1 MLSPMSTATVLGL
14 RIEQRNARLATIQ
27 DRLRSS
33 LWVVP
38 LLFLIVV
45 VVVEQA
51 ALWLEEHNDVDG
63 LPLVTFVDDASSAS
77 LVLTTIATSM
87 LTCLGVVFPLTIV
100 ALQLASSQFS
110 PRVMR
115 TFVRDRITQAT
126 FAAFVAT
133 FVYAL
138 LVLREVN
145 PGQDGAP
152 DQVPSVAVGITIFWV
167 WLSLF
172 WFIVFVNH
180 IVHSIRVVHII
191 ESVTKDTLVAIED
204 NRPVR
209 GAYIEIDAPD
219 LTTPTAVVP
228 FCGRGATIGG
238 VETDRL
244 VALATHHDAVFKL
257 RMRVGDFVPT
267 DNPLLEVYGGS
278 APDAEDVHR
287 CLELGPERTMF
298 QDVGFGFRQLVDIAS
313 RALSPAV
320 NDPTTAVQVIDR
332 LEDLLRHI
340 AARPDPSGLYVDEAG
355 RVRLVRPMPTFEEL
369 VDLAFTEIRL
379 YGAGAMQVCRRLR
392 TALVALDG
400 CTPPEHHGVLS
411 AHLDRLDRAIDA
423 HFADPEDRALAR
435 TPERTG
441 MG

>member
-1 MLSPMSTATVLGL
+1 MSTATVLGL
-14 RIEQRNARLATIQ
+14 QVEQRDARLATVQ

-33 LWVVP
+33 LWLVP
-38 LLFLIVV
+38 LVFLTVV
-45 VVVEQA
+45 VVVERV
-51 ALWLEEHNDVDG
+51 ALRFDDSTDTAG

-77 LVLTTIATSM
+77 LLLTTIASAM

-115 TFVRDRITQAT
+115 TFLRDRITQAT

-138 LVLREVN
+138 LVLRHIH
-145 PGQDGAP
+145 PGQGGSP
-152 DQVPSVAVGITIFWV
+152 DEVPALAVNITIGWV

-180 IVHSIRVVHII
+180 IVHSIRVVHLI
-191 ESVTKDTLVAIED
+191 ETVAAESRSAIEA
-204 NRPVR
+204 NRPQR
-209 GAYIEIDAPD
+209 AAYVEADAPD
-219 LTTPTAVVP
+219 LTNPTAVVS
-228 FCGRGATIGG
+228 FCGQSATIGG

-244 VALATHHDAVFKL
+244 IALATEGGSVFRL
-257 RMRVGDFVPT
+257 RMRVGDYVPT
-267 DNPLLEVYGGS
+267 GSPLVEVFGGTP
-278 APDAEDVHR
+278 PDPHEVLR
-287 CLELGPERTMF
+287 CFELGNERTMY
-298 QDVGFGFRQLVDIAS
+298 QDVSFGLRQLVDIAS

-320 NDPTTAVQVIDR
+320 NDPTTAVQVLDR
-332 LEDLLRHI
+332 LEDLLRRM
-340 AARPDPSGLYVDEAG
+340 ADRPDPSGIYVDTSG
-355 RVRLVRPMPTFEEL
+355 VVRLVRPMPTFAEL

-379 YGAGAMQVCRRLR
+379 YGADAVQVCRRMR
-392 TALVALDG
+392 TALLALSNCASDDHA
-400 CTPPEHHGVLS
+400 TVI
-411 AHLDRLDRAIDA
+411 ADHLARLDRAIDRS
-423 HFADPEDRALAR
+423 FADPDDRVLAR